1 MTDHSTPPVAN
12 AAPKQRQ
19 GFRKGQSGNP
29 AGRAA
34 GSRNKVLLALDQ
46 TATDAAGGLLQVA
59 IIAAQ
64 GGDMRALDLILAR
77 AWPVRRGRPMTLPD
91 MPTITTAADLPLA
104 LARVVEAVT
113 NGEITS
119 EEAQNLGAL
128 LEVQRRAIETA
139 ELENRII
146 ALEARR

>member
-1 MTDHSTPPVAN
+1 MTDTPTPPVAS

-29 AGRAA
+29 AGRTA

-46 TATDAAGGLLQVA
+46 TATDAAGGLLQTA
-59 IIAAQ
+59 ITAAR

-77 AWPVRRGRPMTLPD
+77 AWPVRRGRPVTLPD
-91 MPTITTAADLPLA
+91 MPKITTSADLPLA

-113 NGEITS
+113 NGEMTP
-119 EEAQNLGAL
+119 EEAQKLGSV

-139 ELENRII
+139 ELESRII
-146 ALEARR
+146 ALEART